1 MFAPTNSLNQETL
14 DSLVEHFNHHSPEYR
29 TNSIDILEHMR
40 KTRPFAHSDNFGGF
54 WISTRAADC
63 LAIAKNVDAF
73 SNYPTDVIPDLE
85 PTLMIPINVDPPAL
99 YDYRAILAPAFAPA
113 KARTLLNFVRETAEG
128 LMTKI
133 VANGG
138 GDLKWDYALPLTGKV
153 TCMVAG
159 LPIDDW
165 AIYAPPL
172 HELIYSGK
180 PMEERLKGMAKMIE
194 YMRTEIRRLKDKPA
208 PGSLIEYLYNV
219 EMAGRKLR
227 VDEIDSIILILL
239 GGGLDTTQALFGM
252 SAVWLARNPD
262 RRKELIDNP
271 HLLDNALEEFLRVFP
286 PTQGNVRRA
295 TADVMVAGHQV
306 KEGEQVFMSYA
317 AANRDP
323 DEYENPH
330 DVDFRRDN
338 IRHLSFGLGPHRC
351 LGSHVARLQAKTM
364 LQVLFEKAPDY
375 ELVENEVELAT
386 DIGNIAGFAKIG
398 IMV

>member
-1 MFAPTNSLNQETL
+1 M
-14 DSLVEHFNHHSPEYR
+14 
-29 TNSIDILEHMR
+29 
-40 KTRPFAHSDNFGGF
+40 
-54 WISTRAADC
+54 
-63 LAIAKNVDAF
+63 
-73 SNYPTDVIPDLE
+73 
-85 PTLMIPINVDPPAL
+85 
-99 YDYRAILAPAFAPA
+99 
-113 KARTLLNFVRETAEG
+113 
-128 LMTKI
+128 
-133 VANGG
+133 
-138 GDLKWDYALPLTGKV
+138 
-153 TCMVAG
+153 
-159 LPIDDW
+159 
-165 AIYAPPL
+165 
-172 HELIYSGK
+172 
-180 PMEERLKGMAKMIE
+180 
-194 YMRTEIRRLKDKPA
+194 

-227 VDEIDSIILILL
+227 IDEIDSIILILL

-351 LGSHVARLQAKTM
+351 LGSHVARLQSKTM

>member
-1 MFAPTNSLNQETL
+1 MFSPTNDL
-14 DSLVEHFNHHSPEYR
+14 DEAQLDKLAANFDHHSPEYR
-29 TNSIDILEHMR
+29 SNSIDILEHMR
-40 KTRPFAHSDNFGGF
+40 KKFPFTHSDNYGGF
-54 WISTRAADC
+54 WIATKSSDC
-63 LAIAKNVDAF
+63 LEIAKNVDVF
-73 SNYPTDVIPDLE
+73 SNFPTDVIPDLE
-85 PTLMIPINVDPPAL
+85 PTLMIPINVDPPEL
-99 YDYRAILAPAFAPA
+99 YDYRAILGPVFSPPKA
-113 KARTLLNFVRETAEG
+113 KALTGFVRDTAEE
-128 LMTKI
+128 LMSKI

-159 LPIDDW
+159 LPSEDW
-165 AIYAPPL
+165 AFYAPPL

-180 PMEERLKGMAKMIE
+180 PMEERLQGMAKMIE
-194 YMRTEIRRLKDKPA
+194 YMRSEIRRLKDEPV

-262 RRKELIDNP
+262 RRNELIHNP
-271 HLLDNALEEFLRVFP
+271 HLLDNAIEEFLRVFP

-295 TADVMVAGHQV
+295 TADVVVAGQQI

-323 DEYENPH
+323 DECENPH
-330 DVDFRRDN
+330 HVDFRREN
-338 IRHLSFGLGPHRC
+338 IRHLSFGVGPHRC

-364 LQVLFEKAPDY
+364 LQVLFEMAPDY
-375 ELVENEVELAT
+375 QLIEDEVALAT
-386 DIGNIAGFAKIG
+386 DIGNIAGFAKIQ
-398 IMV
+398 INV